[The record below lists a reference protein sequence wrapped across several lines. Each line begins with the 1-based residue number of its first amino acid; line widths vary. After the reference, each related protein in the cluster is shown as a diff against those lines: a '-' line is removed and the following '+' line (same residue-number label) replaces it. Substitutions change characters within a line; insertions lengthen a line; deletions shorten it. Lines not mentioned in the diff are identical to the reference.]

1 MRKTRRNLS
10 MEQPPPFRPFA
21 FAPAKP
27 AHFTVLLKLHRDQTG
42 EPRKIPVEHLPSPR
56 SPIYFKVVAV
66 EPYSDN
72 TPRQNRRRQFC
83 DRFRPS

>member
-1 MRKTRRNLS
+1 

-42 EPRKIPVEHLPSPR
+42 EPRRIPVEHLPSPCTT
-56 SPIYFKVVAV
+56 ILFKVADT
-66 EPYSDN
+66 ETYSGN
-72 TPRQNRRRQFC
+72 TPRPNRRRQTC
-83 DRFRPS
+83 DRYRSA